1 VPDLPCVHGASV
13 VNEAAVR
20 SSSRSRSP
28 PHERVGSY
36 HSYGHATFHK
46 ATHLAVFPLP
56 FPSQA
61 RCQTFFRR
69 PGLRSRHSINGID
82 QGGEIL
88 ALLMASLLVLTL
100 LFLLLTREAFCGILV
115 SVREWLSVFVIRMSK
130 MHSRPCFQNPRT
142 PLSPSKSVSNVAAAA
157 PSAAPPLLLL
167 LLFAPAPPPPLLWW
181 KIGAKAGVALPPL
194 VP

>member
-1 VPDLPCVHGASV
+1 MPDLPCVHGASV

-36 HSYGHATFHK
+36 HSYGHAAFYK

-61 RCQTFFRR
+61 RCQKFFCC
-69 PGLRSRHSINGID
+69 PGLWSRHSINGID

-88 ALLMASLLVLTL
+88 ALLMASFLVLTR
-100 LFLLLTREAFCGILV
+100 FILLLTCEAFCG
-115 SVREWLSVFVIRMSK
+115 VFVLVI
-130 MHSRPCFQNPRT
+130 F
-142 PLSPSKSVSNVAAAA
+142 
-157 PSAAPPLLLL
+157 
-167 LLFAPAPPPPLLWW
+167 
-181 KIGAKAGVALPPL
+181 KAVILMFFL
-194 VP
+194 YFS